1 MPSTNSPSPY
11 ARPRK
16 IAVVT
21 GTRAEYGLLY
31 WLMKEIE
38 ADPELQLQL
47 IVTGAHLSHEF
58 GLTWKEIE
66 ADGFAIDAKVEMLLS
81 GDSTV
86 GVTKSLGLGVIG
98 FADALERLKPDV
110 LVILGDRYEML
121 GVAAAASLAG
131 IPIAHIHGGEI
142 TRGAY
147 DDAFRHAITK
157 MSSLHFVAHETYRR
171 RVIQM
176 GESPESVVVV
186 GPACADALLR
196 LPLPTNDE
204 LEQELNF
211 TFGKPLL
218 LATYHPETRSSRSA
232 ESQITEVLAALEGFP
247 SATVL
252 FTGANA
258 DTDGRIINERAR
270 DFCEAHPDRRL
281 FVHSLGRKRYWGV
294 LSLADVVVGNSSSGI
309 AEAPLLGTPV
319 VNIGARQEGR
329 IRDPLILDCPCRSDA
344 IRHAVEH
351 ALSLERG
358 KRRDDIPSPAKLMTA
373 SLRAAQLEVSKR
385 FYDIPWTE

>member
-1 MPSTNSPSPY
+1 MK
-11 ARPRK
+11 RK

-21 GTRAEYGLLY
+21 ATRAEYGLLY
-31 WLMKEIE
+31 WLMKEIQ
-38 ADPELQLQL
+38 ADSELQLQL
-47 IVTGAHLSHEF
+47 MVTGAHLSHEF

-121 GVAAAASLAG
+121 AVAAAATLAG
-131 IPIAHIHGGEI
+131 VPIAHIHGGEI

-171 RVIQM
+171 RVVQM
-176 GESPESVVVV
+176 GEPPESVIVV

-196 LPLPTNDE
+196 LPLPTKEELEDE
-204 LEQELNF
+204 LHF
-211 TFGKPLL
+211 SFGKPLL
-218 LATYHPETRSSRSA
+218 LATYHPETRSSQST
-232 ESQITEVLAALEGFP
+232 ESQITEVLAALDRFP

-258 DTDGRIINERAR
+258 DTDGRVINERAR
-270 DFCEAHPDRRL
+270 DFCETCPDKRL
-281 FVHSLGRKRYWGV
+281 FVHSLGRKRYWGA
-294 LSLADVVVGNSSSGI
+294 LSHADVVVGNSSSGI
-309 AEAPLLGTPV
+309 VEAPLLGTPV

-329 IRDPLILDCPCRSDA
+329 IRETLVIDCPCRSDA

-351 ALSLERG
+351 ALSLEHGQRCE
-358 KRRDDIPSPAKLMTA
+358 DILSPARLMVA
-373 SLRAAQLEVSKR
+373 LLRAAQFEVSKR

>member
-1 MPSTNSPSPY
+1 MK
-11 ARPRK
+11 RK

-21 GTRAEYGLLY
+21 ATRAEYGLLY
-31 WLMKEIE
+31 WLMKEIQ
-38 ADPELQLQL
+38 ADSELQLQL
-47 IVTGAHLSHEF
+47 MVTGAHLSHEF

-121 GVAAAASLAG
+121 GVAAATALAG
-131 IPIAHIHGGEI
+131 VPIAHIHGGEI

-147 DDAFRHAITK
+147 DDAFRHAISK

-171 RVIQM
+171 RVVQM
-176 GESPESVVVV
+176 GEPPESVIVV

-196 LPLPTNDE
+196 LPLPTKEELEDE
-204 LEQELNF
+204 LHF
-211 TFGKPLL
+211 SFGKPLL
-218 LATYHPETRSSRSA
+218 LATYHPETRSSQST

-258 DTDGRIINERAR
+258 DTDGRIINERVR
-270 DFCEAHPDRRL
+270 DFCEARPDKSL
-281 FVHSLGRKRYWGV
+281 FVHSLGRKRYWGI

-309 AEAPLLGTPV
+309 VEAPLLGTPV

-329 IRDPLILDCPCRSDA
+329 IRETLVIDCPCRSDA

-351 ALSLERG
+351 ALSLEHG
-358 KRRDDIPSPAKLMTA
+358 QRREDIPSPARLMVA
-373 SLRAAQLEVSKR
+373 LLRAAQFEVSKR

>member
-1 MPSTNSPSPY
+1 MT
-11 ARPRK
+11 RK

-47 IVTGAHLSHEF
+47 VVTGAHLSPEF
-58 GLTWKEIE
+58 GLTWREIE
-66 ADGFAIDAKVEMLLS
+66 ADGFRIDEKVEMLLS

-86 GVTKSLGLGVIG
+86 AVTKSLGLGVVG
-98 FADALERLKPDV
+98 FADALDRLKPDA

-121 GVAAAASLAG
+121 GVAAAANLAR
-131 IPIAHIHGGEI
+131 IPVAHIHGGEI

-157 MSSLHFVAHETYRR
+157 MSSLHFVAHEEYRR
-171 RVIQM
+171 RVVQM
-176 GESPESVVVV
+176 GEPPESVFVV

-196 LPLPTNDE
+196 LPLPTREE
-204 LEQELNF
+204 LESELHF
-211 TFGKPLL
+211 SFGKPFL
-218 LATYHPETRSSRSA
+218 LATYHPETRSALSS
-232 ESQITEVLAALEGFP
+232 EEQISEALAALDMF
-247 SATVL
+247 SQATVL

-258 DTDGRIINERAR
+258 DTDGRIINERVR
-270 DFCEAHPDRRL
+270 NFCDADPSKRL
-281 FVHSLGRKRYWGV
+281 FVQSLGRRRYWGA
-294 LSLADVVVGNSSSGI
+294 LSLADAVVGNSSSGLV
-309 AEAPLLGTPV
+309 EAPLLGTPT
-319 VNIGARQEGR
+319 VNIGGRQEGR
-329 IRDPLILDCPCRSDA
+329 IRGPLIIDCPCRSDA
-344 IRHAVEH
+344 IRHAVER

-358 KRRDDIPSPAKLMTA
+358 KRRKDAPSPAKLMVA
-373 SLRAAQLEVSKR
+373 SLRAARLEVSKR

>member
-1 MPSTNSPSPY
+1 MK
-11 ARPRK
+11 RK

-21 GTRAEYGLLY
+21 ATRAEYGLLY
-31 WLMKEIE
+31 WLMKEIQ
-38 ADPELQLQL
+38 ADSELQLQL
-47 IVTGAHLSHEF
+47 MVTGAHLSHEF

-121 GVAAAASLAG
+121 AVAAAATLAG
-131 IPIAHIHGGEI
+131 VPIAHIHGGEI

-171 RVIQM
+171 RVVQM
-176 GESPESVVVV
+176 GEPPESVIVV

-196 LPLPTNDE
+196 LPLPTKEELEDE
-204 LEQELNF
+204 LHF
-211 TFGKPLL
+211 SFGKPLL
-218 LATYHPETRSSRSA
+218 LATYHPETRSSQST
-232 ESQITEVLAALEGFP
+232 ESQITEVLAALDRFP

-258 DTDGRIINERAR
+258 DTDGRVINERAR
-270 DFCEAHPDRRL
+270 DFCETCPDKRL
-281 FVHSLGRKRYWGV
+281 FVHSLGRKRYWGA
-294 LSLADVVVGNSSSGI
+294 LSHADVVVGNSSSGI
-309 AEAPLLGTPV
+309 VEAPLLGTPV

-329 IRDPLILDCPCRSDA
+329 IRETLVIDCPCRSDA

-351 ALSLERG
+351 ALSLEHG
-358 KRRDDIPSPAKLMTA
+358 QRREDILSPARLMVA
-373 SLRAAQLEVSKR
+373 LLRAAQFEVSKR